1 MERPETVTERGET
14 MCKRHVW
21 VLESKLSSG
30 SWVPVNCDN
39 TRYSL
44 RQSQKIEK
52 AIGVK
57 DKTRVVKYVPAVETK
72 RGSKKAGVK

>member
-1 MERPETVTERGET
+1 

-57 DKTRVVKYVPAVETK
+57 DKTRVVKYVPAET
-72 RGSKKAGVK
+72 SKKAGVK